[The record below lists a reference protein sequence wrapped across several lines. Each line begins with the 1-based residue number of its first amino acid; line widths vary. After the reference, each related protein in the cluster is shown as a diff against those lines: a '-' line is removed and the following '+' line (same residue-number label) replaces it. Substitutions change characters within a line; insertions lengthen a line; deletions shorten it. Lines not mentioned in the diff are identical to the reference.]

1 MENLLLLVDK
11 IELGIIDV
19 YFFYMVNLFKILQVN
34 KFFICL
40 FDYFCLIVLSNDYV
54 IRKEFC
60 IDVFKLEL
68 VYVLYN
74 LIIELKLLILN
85 INFGRVEFL
94 SLLLRYLNYF
104 QLNELVDVVVNS
116 EKSRIILKDFI
127 IRNVDQILFIILRFE
142 IIGDNLDYII
152 LLINMIKDKQRKS
165 FYWFLNVVV

>member
-19 YFFYMVNLFKILQVN
+19 YFFDMVNLFKILQVN

-104 QLNELVDVVVNS
+104 YLNELVDVVVNS

>member
-1 MENLLLLVDK
+1 
-11 IELGIIDV
+11 
-19 YFFYMVNLFKILQVN
+19 MVNLFKILQVN

-68 VYVLYN
+68 VYVLCN

-85 INFGRVEFL
+85 IKFGSIEFL

>member
-1 MENLLLLVDK
+1 MEYELLLVDK

-19 YFFYMVNLFKILQVN
+19 YFFDMVNLFKILQVN

-40 FDYFCLIVLSNDYV
+40 FDYFCLIILSNDYV

-68 VYVLYN
+68 VYVLCN

-85 INFGRVEFL
+85 IKFGSIEFL

-116 EKSRIILKDFI
+116 ERSRVILKDFI

>member
-19 YFFYMVNLFKILQVN
+19 YFFDMVNLFKILQVN

-116 EKSRIILKDFI
+116 ERSRMILKDFI

>member
-1 MENLLLLVDK
+1 MEYELLLVDK

-19 YFFYMVNLFKILQVN
+19 YFFDMVNLFKILQVN

-68 VYVLYN
+68 VYVLCN

-85 INFGRVEFL
+85 IKFGSIEFL

-116 EKSRIILKDFI
+116 ERSRMILKDFI

>member
-19 YFFYMVNLFKILQVN
+19 YFFDMVNLFKILQVN

-104 QLNELVDVVVNS
+104 QLNELVDVVINS

>member
-19 YFFYMVNLFKILQVN
+19 YFFDMVNLFKILQVN

-68 VYVLYN
+68 VYVLCN

-85 INFGRVEFL
+85 IKFGSIEFL

-116 EKSRIILKDFI
+116 ERSRMILKDFI

>member
-1 MENLLLLVDK
+1 MEYELLLVDK

-19 YFFYMVNLFKILQVN
+19 YFFDMVNLFKILQVN
-34 KFFICL
+34 KYFICL

-85 INFGRVEFL
+85 IKFGSIEFL

-116 EKSRIILKDFI
+116 ERSRVILKDFI

>member
-1 MENLLLLVDK
+1 MEYELLLVDK

-19 YFFYMVNLFKILQVN
+19 YFFDMVNLFKILQVN
-34 KFFICL
+34 KYFICL

-68 VYVLYN
+68 VYVLCN

-85 INFGRVEFL
+85 IKFGSIEFL

-116 EKSRIILKDFI
+116 ERSRMILKDFI

>member
-19 YFFYMVNLFKILQVN
+19 YFFDMVNLFKILQVN

>member
-1 MENLLLLVDK
+1 MEYELLLVDK

-19 YFFYMVNLFKILQVN
+19 YFFDMVNLFKILQVN
-34 KFFICL
+34 KYFICL

-68 VYVLYN
+68 VYVLCN

-85 INFGRVEFL
+85 IKFGSIEFL

>member
-1 MENLLLLVDK
+1 MEYELLLVDK

-19 YFFYMVNLFKILQVN
+19 YFFDMVNLFKILQVN
-34 KFFICL
+34 KYFICL

-68 VYVLYN
+68 VYVLCN

-85 INFGRVEFL
+85 IKFGSIEFL

-116 EKSRIILKDFI
+116 ERSRVILKDFI